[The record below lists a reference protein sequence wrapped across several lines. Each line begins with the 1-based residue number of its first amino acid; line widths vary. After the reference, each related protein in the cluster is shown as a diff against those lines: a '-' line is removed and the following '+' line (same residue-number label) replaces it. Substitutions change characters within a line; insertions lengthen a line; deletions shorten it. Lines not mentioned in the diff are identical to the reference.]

1 MGNGR
6 EGRKASKATLR
17 RLPVYY
23 RYLKDRKAQGQDRI
37 SSTAIAKDLG
47 MNAVLVRKD
56 LAVVASEQGKP
67 RLGFDTA
74 VLIRDIDAFLG
85 YGNRNEAILVGA
97 GALGSALA
105 AYEGFVNY
113 GLKIVAAFD
122 SDPGKVGG
130 RIGDVEIYAADSLEK
145 YVAEHSVMIGILT
158 IPKEYAQETADRLVE
173 AGIRAI
179 WNFAPVRLSLP
190 DNVAVKNE
198 DMAGSLAIL
207 SKRLEAIL

>member
-97 GALGSALA
+97 GALGRALA

-122 SDPGKVGG
+122 SDPGKVGE

-179 WNFAPVRLSLP
+179 WNFAPARLSLP